1 MKSISRLQWHPFTVT
16 SNSNT
21 DPDQLSVVIRSE
33 GIWSQNLY
41 EKLSSPTPIDCLEI
55 SVEGPYSPAS
65 TSFLRSKTTKETKQ
79 RFIWTYIL
87 SLFSLFWLNWERN
100 PYAILCRHEVLVL
113 VSGGSGITPFIS
125 IIRELIFIANTN
137 KKTPRILLVAAFKKS
152 ADLAMLDL
160 LLPFSGTSHDISRV
174 ELQIEAYVT
183 RDGNPSPDSEKLP
196 QSVWF
201 KPSVLDRP
209 ISMVLGSSSWLWLG
223 AIISS
228 SFTIFLLLIGLIN
241 RYYIYPI
248 DHNTDMIYSYTKR
261 SIISALILCLS
272 VVIVATVAFVWN
284 KEQNSK
290 DKRQIQSTETPT
302 PTASPVPESWFYE
315 VERELENIPNQ
326 SIKQVTT
333 VHYGRRP
340 NMKSKFL
347 YIRKTFEISTTLSLD
362 CLNFTMQ
369 KYCPSVSAKNQTPAF

>member
-1 MKSISRLQWHPFTVT
+1 M
-16 SNSNT
+16 
-21 DPDQLSVVIRSE
+21 
-33 GIWSQNLY
+33 
-41 EKLSSPTPIDCLEI
+41 
-55 SVEGPYSPAS
+55 
-65 TSFLRSKTTKETKQ
+65 
-79 RFIWTYIL
+79 
-87 SLFSLFWLNWERN
+87 
-100 PYAILCRHEVLVL
+100 LVL

-315 VERELENIPNQ
+315 FERELENIPNQ

-340 NMKSKFL
+340 NMKS
-347 YIRKTFEISTTLSLD
+347 
-362 CLNFTMQ
+362 
-369 KYCPSVSAKNQTPAF
+369 